1 MESLADRWASIWHML
16 TKSATRSQSR
26 IIIPHSQ
33 VGDGRSAEAFRPDEH
48 YFQVRINEMYLAYS
62 REWVKTYDPMV
73 SIVSEFLYNAK
84 REAVPFI
91 VGPSMLEK
99 YKLPAPDGM
108 VFENTRV
115 AGLHPYKGGSIALSV
130 MLYKVSQKDYAKR
143 LLQILEHTVGALDFS
158 NVLSTYLK
166 IAGVALDGIETL
178 FGLEQTVPVIGWR
191 IEIDPDAND
200 RLEPCYFALIDKPES
215 QIDPQKL
222 WVRDKRLRKGESKEK
237 NEPFREADYV
247 LYSLVQT
254 PARSD
259 VTGMP
264 FYKLYEEIIEDARV
278 PTKKSMK
285 SAESKLFTLSQDML
299 INPDMTR
306 SHAKSLWREYEREM
320 REEHKARVASSP
332 QGEGEE
338 KVVIDADLERELQET
353 FKILKS

>member
-1 MESLADRWASIWHML
+1 MESLADRWTNIWHTL
-16 TKSATRSQSR
+16 TKSATRLQSR

-33 VGDGRSAEAFRPDEH
+33 VDDGKPVEAFRSDEH

-84 REAVPFI
+84 REVVPFI

-99 YKLPAPDGM
+99 YKMSAADGM

-178 FGLEQTVPVIGWR
+178 FGLEQTVPVIHWR

-215 QIDPQKL
+215 QIDPQTL
-222 WVRDKRLRKGESKEK
+222 WVIENRLKIGESKEK
-237 NEPFREADYV
+237 AKDRPFREADYV

-254 PARSD
+254 PERSD
-259 VTGMP
+259 VTGLP
-264 FYKLYEEIIEDARV
+264 FYPLFEEMKKTAASESSRDYKRAQIMMSTLAMNLLVSPDLTSPQIDKLQDEY
-278 PTKKSMK
+278 TKKMVKEHEKAVNRS
-285 SAESKLFTLSQDML
+285 TLGPGD
-299 INPDMTR
+299 
-306 SHAKSLWREYEREM
+306 AKPLSE
-320 REEHKARVASSP
+320 
-332 QGEGEE
+332 
-338 KVVIDADLERELQET
+338 LERKLRET
-353 FKILKS
+353 VKILDL

>member
-1 MESLADRWASIWHML
+1 MESLADRWTTIWHTL
-16 TKSATRSQSR
+16 TKSETRLPSR
-26 IIIPHSQ
+26 VIIPHSH
-33 VGDGRSAEAFRPDEH
+33 VVDGEPVEAFRPDEH

-99 YKLPAPDGM
+99 YKMPAPDGM

-200 RLEPCYFALIDKPES
+200 RLEPCYFALIDRPES
-215 QIDPQKL
+215 QIDPQTL
-222 WVRDKRLRKGESKEK
+222 WVRDKRLRKGESKDK
-237 NEPFREADYV
+237 NQPFREADYV

-259 VTGMP
+259 VTGLP
-264 FYKLYEEIIEDARV
+264 FYKLYEEMQKTAAS
-278 PTKKSMK
+278 KSQSDYKRAQIMM
-285 SAESKLFTLSQDML
+285 STLAMNLLVS
-299 INPDMTR
+299 PDLT
-306 SHAKSLWREYEREM
+306 
-320 REEHKARVASSP
+320 SP
-332 QGEGEE
+332 Q
-338 KVVIDADLERELQET
+338 IDKLQDEYTKEMVRQHERAVNRGTLGPGDAKPLTELELKLRET
-353 FKILKS
+353 INILNL